1 MPAAGLGKRFFET
14 TRGRIVVL
22 LRRDVSTVE
31 ELARALALTDNAVRS
46 HLATLERDGI
56 VRQDGVRR
64 GQGAG
69 KPATLYTLH
78 PEAEPFF
85 SRAYAPMLGALLDE
99 LAEQFPRER
108 TEALLRSVG
117 RRLAARAPRTTGDL
131 DARAEAAA
139 AALEAPRCRSA
150 GRAKG
155 GRAPGSWMRVPS
167 LGGDRASSGALS
179 SGGVAPGRGHRR
191 ARART
196 LRARR
201 APAVLLHHRAADQVR
216 PESGPQMNADRSKA
230 LTAPLQ

>member
-131 DARAEAAA
+131 EARAEAAA
-139 AALEAPRCRSA
+139 AALEA
-150 GRAKG
+150 
-155 GRAPGSWMRVPS
+155 
-167 LGGDRASSGALS
+167 LGAVAQVERKEGALL
-179 SGGVAPGRGHRR
+179 VRGCGCPLSAETVR
-191 ARART
+191 
-196 LRARR
+196 
-201 APAVLLHHRAADQVR
+201 R
-216 PESGPQMNADRSKA
+216 PELCQAVESLLAEVIGAPVRACCERGERQRCCFIIGPQIK
-230 LTAPLQ
+230 